1 MKIGFDA
8 KRIFHNTTGLGNY
21 SRDLVRILDEYYPSN
36 FYYLYNPKPKK
47 VRRLE
52 LKPSMKEVLPESWFW
67 KKLSS
72 LWRQKGVI
80 SQIKSDN
87 IDVFHGL
94 SGEIPR
100 KLKQNGIKSVV
111 TIHDLIFMRYP
122 EWYSY
127 FDRKI
132 HFSKFKYA
140 AENADCVI
148 AISEQTKRDII
159 TYLKIPESKI
169 KVIYQ
174 GCHNAFKVE
183 RTNEEKDSLKKKL
196 DLPEKFLLNVGTI
209 EKRKNALTIIKA
221 IRNLDIPLVIVGR
234 KTKYYKEIEEYITED
249 NLQGK
254 VIFLEGLSMEE
265 LSTLYQLAEIFIY
278 PSVFEG
284 FGIPIIEA
292 LFSKTPVITT
302 DGGVFPEAGGSHS
315 RYVNP
320 TDVTAM
326 KNEIKLLLSSR
337 ELRDE
342 IAEEGYRYAG
352 KFRDEVI
359 VQEIYNVYRNL
370 LED

>member
-8 KRIFHNTTGLGNY
+8 KRVFHNVTGLGNY
-21 SRDLVRILDEYYPSN
+21 SRDLVRILSTYHPSN
-36 FYYLYNPKPKK
+36 FYYLYNPKPKR
-47 VRRLE
+47 VNRLK
-52 LKPSMKEVLPESWFW
+52 LQPSMKEVMPDSWFW

-72 LWRQKGVI
+72 LWRQKAII

-87 IDVFHGL
+87 IDIFHGL

-148 AISEQTKRDII
+148 AISEQTKRDIVK
-159 TYLKIPESKI
+159 YLKISESKI
-169 KVIYQ
+169 EVVYQ

-183 RTNEEKDSLKKKL
+183 RTNVEKESLKKKL
-196 DLPEKFLLNVGTI
+196 QLPERFLLNVGTI
-209 EKRKNALTIIKA
+209 EKRKNVLTIVKSIKN
-221 IRNLDIPLVIVGR
+221 IDIPLVIVGR
-234 KTKYYKEIEEYITED
+234 RTKYFQEVEQYTSEN
-249 NLQGK
+249 NLSDK
-254 VIFLEGLSMEE
+254 VIFLEGLSMDE

-320 TDVTAM
+320 TDVMAM
-326 KNEIKLLLSSR
+326 ENEIKLLLSSK

-342 IAEEGYRYAG
+342 ITEEGYKYAQ
-352 KFRDEVI
+352 KFRDKVI
-359 VQEIYNVYRNL
+359 VDGIYDVYKSL
-370 LED
+370 V

>member
-21 SRDLVRILDEYYPSN
+21 SRDLLRILDEYYPSN
-36 FYYLYNPKPKK
+36 LYYLYNPKRKR
-47 VRRLE
+47 VDRLK
-52 LKPSMKEVLPESWFW
+52 LQPSMKEVMPNSWFW

-72 LWRQKGVI
+72 LWRQKAVI
-80 SQIKSDN
+80 SQIKRDN
-87 IDVFHGL
+87 IDIFHGL

-100 KLKQNGIKSVV
+100 KLKENNIKSVV

-159 TYLKIPESKI
+159 KYLKIPESKI
-169 KVIYQ
+169 KVVYQ
-174 GCHNAFKVE
+174 GCHNAFKIE
-183 RTNEEKDSLKKKL
+183 RTKEEKDSLKKKL
-196 DLPEKFLLNVGTI
+196 QLPERFLLNVGTI
-209 EKRKNALTIIKA
+209 EKRKNALTIVKA
-221 IRNLDIPLVIVGR
+221 IKDMGIPLVIVGR
-234 KTKYYKEIEEYITED
+234 RTKYFQEIDQYISKN
-249 NLQGK
+249 NLNDK
-254 VIFLEGLSMEE
+254 VIFLKGLSMEE

-302 DGGVFPEAGGSHS
+302 DGGVFPEAGGIHS

-320 TDVTAM
+320 TDVM
-326 KNEIKLLLSSR
+326 VMENEIKLLLSSK

-342 IAEEGYRYAG
+342 IVEEGFKYAQ
-352 KFRDEVI
+352 KFNDQNI
-359 VQEIYNVYRNL
+359 AKSISTIYSNVL
-370 LED
+370 

>member
-21 SRDLVRILDEYYPSN
+21 SRDLVRILDRYCPSN
-36 FYYLYNPKPKK
+36 SYYLYNPKPKK
-47 VRRLE
+47 VKRLKLE
-52 LKPSMKEVLPESWFW
+52 SSMTEVLPNTWFG

-80 SQIKSDN
+80 TQIKSDN
-87 IDVFHGL
+87 IDIFHGL

-100 KLKQNGIKSVV
+100 KLRENGIKSVV

-148 AISEQTKRDII
+148 AISEQTKMDII

-169 KVIYQ
+169 KVVYQ

-183 RTNEEKDSLKKKL
+183 RTNEEKESLKKKL
-196 DLPEKFLLNVGTI
+196 KLPERFLLNVGTI
-209 EKRKNALTIIKA
+209 EKRKNALTIIKTLKN
-221 IRNLDIPLVIVGR
+221 INVPLVIVGR
-234 KTKYYKEIEEYITED
+234 KTKYFQEIEQYISQN
-249 NLQGK
+249 NLEKK
-254 VIFLEGLSMEE
+254 VIFLEGLTMEQ

-302 DGGVFPEAGGSHS
+302 DSGVFPEAGGKYS

-326 KNEIKLLLSSR
+326 ENEIKLLLSSS
-337 ELRDE
+337 ELRAE
-342 IAEEGYRYAG
+342 IAGEGFKYAQ
-352 KFRDEVI
+352 KFNDKDIATSMNR
-359 VQEIYNVYRNL
+359 IYSNI
-370 LED
+370 

>member
-8 KRIFHNTTGLGNY
+8 KRIFHNATGLGNY
-21 SRDLVRILDEYYPSN
+21 SRDLVRILSTYHPSN
-36 FYYLYNPKPKK
+36 IYYLYNPKPK
-47 VRRLE
+47 RIHRLK
-52 LKPSMKEVLPESWFW
+52 LQPSMKEVMPDSWLW

-72 LWRQKGVI
+72 LWRQRAII
-80 SQIKSDN
+80 SQIKSNN

-100 KLKQNGIKSVV
+100 NLKENGIKSVV

-159 TYLKIPESKI
+159 KYLKISESKI
-169 KVIYQ
+169 KVVYQ
-174 GCHNAFKVE
+174 GCHNAFKIE
-183 RTNEEKDSLKKKL
+183 RTNVEKENLKKKL
-196 DLPEKFLLNVGTI
+196 QLPNRFLLNVGTI
-209 EKRKNALTIIKA
+209 EKRKNALTIVKSIKN
-221 IRNLDIPLVIVGR
+221 IDIPLVIVGKR
-234 KTKYYKEIEEYITED
+234 TKYFQEIEQYISAND
-249 NLQGK
+249 LSGK

-265 LSTLYQLAEIFIY
+265 LSILYQLAEVFIY
-278 PSVFEG
+278 LSIFEG

-302 DGGVFPEAGGSHS
+302 HSGVFPEAGGKYS
-315 RYVNP
+315 RYVDP
-320 TDVTAM
+320 TEVTAIE
-326 KNEIKLLLSSR
+326 NEIKLLLSSN
-337 ELRDE
+337 ELRKE
-342 IAEEGYRYAG
+342 IAKEGYKYAQ
-352 KFRDEVI
+352 KFKDNYI
-359 VQEIYNVYRNL
+359 AKNINKIYTDMLY
-370 LED
+370 